1 MSGRARGV
9 PRWRH
14 VPGTLLRSLA
24 NRHAAVSGD
33 ATEDVEGLRLDLRG
47 LWALAGAWGAALGG
61 VRLTGAQQGV
71 AALAALG
78 LSGLGVLLLLRPRHA
93 RFGGETTPVF
103 AAPTLLCAAAGL
115 VFAQLLL
122 GGSAT
127 APEALRRA
135 ADEGSVVRVRVE
147 VESSARTTLVAD
159 RFSGGAQ
166 GTLRHQADGHVESV
180 LVGGAW
186 SAADS
191 RVLLGFA
198 GAFAPEGTTPGRGTR
213 VEVLARISSAPPGQR
228 NGFRLTAL
236 APLTVLDAERAPGLA
251 EQMRSGFRQQAQ
263 ALPEP
268 GRALLPAM
276 VYGDR
281 GGQGEELSEAMK
293 AAGLSH
299 LGAVSGANCAMV
311 LGAVVALCRLAGL
324 PRAATLLAGLAALYG
339 FVLLV
344 GYEPSVLRAAVMG
357 AIAACSVHSSRGRNA
372 FSALCLAV
380 VLLLAVDPYL
390 AGEAG
395 FQLSVLATAGI
406 VLVGRRLAAKLG
418 RWLPRFLAEG
428 TAIAV
433 AAQVA
438 CLPVLV
444 ALSPTFSLYSVPA
457 NLLVAPL
464 IPWITVTGTLGVV
477 AGMLWAPLGALLVW
491 AAGLPATAV
500 GMAGLWVA
508 GLPGALRPWP
518 AGILG
523 IVLAWALFGAVFLS
537 VGLAP
542 GRTGSWRS
550 RIPSGLQGLA
560 AGLLLGLT
568 LPVTALVPAPAV
580 PWLVAACDVGQGD
593 GLVLN
598 AGPAGAV
605 VIDTGREPPDID
617 ACLRR
622 LEVRKIAALFI
633 THRHADHDG
642 GIAGAGKGR
651 QVGELFYSVL
661 DDPAQPPAVNGLRGT
676 QLAAGDTGRAGT
688 LSWRVLAPHRGDV
701 LLDEND
707 ASLVVRVEIEVPGST
722 RGVSMLATGDMQ
734 ETPMAALLASGDVQQ
749 ADILKI
755 AHHGA
760 ANGGTDIID
769 AVRPAVAL
777 ISVGRE
783 NTYGHPSPRITAALR
798 ERGVPGLRTDEHG
811 TLVIGWANGGL
822 QVASLESLSPGQ

>member
-1 MSGRARGV
+1 MSGNAPGA

-24 NRHAAVSGD
+24 NRHAGVSGG
-33 ATEDVEGLRLDLRG
+33 ATEDGERPRLDLRG
-47 LWALAGAWGAALGG
+47 LWALAGAWGAALAG
-61 VRLTGAQQGV
+61 VRLGGAQQGT

-93 RFGGETTPVF
+93 RFGGDTAPVF

-115 VFAQLLL
+115 VFAQLVL

-127 APEALRRA
+127 VPEALRRA
-135 ADEGSVVRVRVE
+135 TDEGSVTRVRVE
-147 VESSARTTLVAD
+147 VEGPPRTTLVAD

-166 GTLRHQADGHVESV
+166 GTVRHEVDARVESL

-186 SAADS
+186 GTAGS
-191 RVLLGFA
+191 RVLLGYTA
-198 GAFAPEGTTPGRGTR
+198 AFAPAGTPPGRGTR
-213 VEVLARISSAPPGQR
+213 VEVLARISAAPPGKR
-228 NGFRLTAL
+228 NGFRLTAV
-236 APLTVLDAERAPGLA
+236 APLTVLDAGRGPGLA
-251 EQMRSGFRQQAQ
+251 GQMRRDFRDQAQ

-268 GRALLPAM
+268 GRGLLPAM

-299 LGAVSGANCAMV
+299 LSAVSGANCAMV
-311 LGAVVALCRLAGL
+311 LGAVVALCRFSGL
-324 PRAATLLAGLAALYG
+324 PRAVTLLAGLAALYG

-344 GYEPSVLRAAVMG
+344 GYEPSVLRAAAMG
-357 AIAACSVHSSRGRNA
+357 AIAAFAVHSSRGRNA
-372 FSALCLAV
+372 LSALCLAV
-380 VLLLAVDPYL
+380 VLLLAADPYL

-406 VLVGRRLAAKLG
+406 VLIGRRLAVKLG

-433 AAQVA
+433 AAQIA

-444 ALSPTFSLYSVPA
+444 SLSPTFSLYSVPA

-491 AAGLPATAV
+491 AAGLPASAV

-518 AGILG
+518 AGFVG

-537 VGLAP
+537 LGLAP
-542 GRTGSWRS
+542 GHRGGWRS
-550 RIPSGLQGLA
+550 RIPAGLQGLA
-560 AGLLLGLT
+560 AGLLMGLT
-568 LPVTALVPAPAV
+568 LPVTSLLPAPSV

-605 VIDTGREPPDID
+605 VVDTGREPPDID

-622 LEVRKIAALFI
+622 LEVRRIAALFI

-642 GIAGAGKGR
+642 GINGAGKGR

-676 QLAAGDTGRAGT
+676 QLAAGDSGRAGT
-688 LSWRVLAPHRGDV
+688 LSWQVLAPHRGDD

-707 ASLVVRVEIEVPGST
+707 ASLVVRFEIDVPGSST
-722 RGVSMLATGDMQ
+722 PVSMLATGDMQ
-734 ETPMAALLASGDVQQ
+734 ETPMSALLASGDVQQ

-777 ISVGRE
+777 ISVGRA
-783 NTYGHPSPRITAALR
+783 NTYGHPSPRITAALL

-822 QVASLESLSPGQ
+822 DVSSLEPVRPGQ